1 MIVAMQCAG
10 KKMPGAGCMRSA
22 DGQKVLFVG
31 HPEAAPRK
39 GFLYAHPDDDSG
51 MGATWRTLLLRY
63 NETPVGNFLGL
74 LRAFELYRNDVYRRL
89 AHYVGLENLFIL
101 SAGWGL
107 IPAFFL
113 TPDYDITFKPKKG
126 DEYKRRRMTD
136 AYSDFQMVPSDTDRP
151 VVFIGS
157 KEYVPLFVSLT
168 SKLTVPRTV
177 FYRSGTAPEAPGC
190 RTVRFHTSRVTNWQ
204 YGCADAL
211 ISGDLPF

>member
-1 MIVAMQCAG
+1 
-10 KKMPGAGCMRSA
+10 MPTLTMT
-22 DGQKVLFVG
+22 
-31 HPEAAPRK
+31 
-39 GFLYAHPDDDSG
+39 SG

-190 RTVRFHTSRVTNWQ
+190 RNVSSIRR
-204 YGCADAL
+204 A
-211 ISGDLPF
+211 